1 MIEAYYRIEEHA
13 TNGKTVIYANNTI
26 RTFLHKQ
33 AMNKKNVNLTI
44 DEAAG
49 KPVVKF
55 LGIPIKPCSEILNTE
70 AKVA

>member
-1 MIEAYYRIEEHA
+1 
-13 TNGKTVIYANNTI
+13 
-26 RTFLHKQ
+26 
-33 AMNKKNVNLTI
+33 MNKKNVNLTI